1 VDEIDIALCRMLMWD
16 SRLTYSE
23 LAEAVGTSVQTV
35 HRRIKSLS
43 EQGVIVGFE
52 ASVSLPAVH
61 GVWVTAFGVSKA
73 DSVEKT
79 VADLVKD
86 DRTDM
91 VFTASGKMLYVHGA
105 LRRITDLEGYVR
117 FVQKAGLM
125 PDAQVGIMGEV
136 PQVPLSLDRPVLYPL
151 DLKIISALKHDARR
165 PTADLAEEL
174 GVAPRTVTR
183 HIERM
188 RKETLVHFGL
198 PFRPEVTGDTFAM
211 VHLKVKES
219 VEKSKVALAMVKH
232 MGSRS
237 IISYSFGNIPDLV
250 LCIVWTRNVKEL
262 REMCQNLG
270 SEGVFRSVDPN
281 ILLDASYCHSWLFHY
296 ADDNLKK

>member
-1 VDEIDIALCRMLMWD
+1 MDEIDIALCRMLMWD

-23 LAEAVGTSVQTV
+23 LAGAVRTSVQTV
-35 HRRIKSLS
+35 HRRIKALS
-43 EQGVIVGFE
+43 EQGVILGFE
-52 ASVSLPAVH
+52 ASVSLPAVN
-61 GVWVTAFGVSKA
+61 GVWVTIFGTSKA
-73 DSVEKT
+73 DSVEKA
-79 VADLVKD
+79 VAALVKD

-105 LRRITDLEGYVR
+105 LRRLSDLEGYTR
-117 FVQKAGLM
+117 FVQKVGSM
-125 PDAQVGIMGEV
+125 PDAQIGIMGEV
-136 PQVPLSLDRPVLYPL
+136 PQVPLALERPVLYPL

-183 HIERM
+183 HIERL

-219 VEKSKVALAMVKH
+219 VEKEKVALAMVKH

-250 LCIVWTRNVKEL
+250 LCIVWTHNVKEL
-262 REMCQNLG
+262 REMCQNLE
-270 SEGVFRSVDPN
+270 SEGTFRSVDPN

-296 ADDNLKK
+296 ADDNMKK

>member
-1 VDEIDIALCRMLMWD
+1 MDEIDIALCRMLMWD

-23 LAEAVGTSVQTV
+23 LAGAVRTSVQTV
-35 HRRIKSLS
+35 HRRIKTLT
-43 EQGVIVGFE
+43 EQGVILGFE
-52 ASVSLPAVH
+52 ASVSLPAVN
-61 GVWVTAFGVSKA
+61 GVWVTIFGTSKA
-73 DSVEKT
+73 DSVEKA
-79 VADLVKD
+79 VAALVKD

-105 LRRITDLEGYVR
+105 LRRLSDLEGYTR
-117 FVQKAGLM
+117 FVQKAGSM
-125 PDAQVGIMGEV
+125 PDAQIGIMGEV
-136 PQVPLSLDRPVLYPL
+136 PQVPLALERPVLYPL
-151 DLKIISALKHDARR
+151 DLMIISALKHDARR

-183 HIERM
+183 HIERL

-219 VEKSKVALAMVKH
+219 VEKEKVALAMVKH

-237 IISYSFGNIPDLV
+237 IISYSFGNLPDLV
-250 LCIVWTRNVKEL
+250 LCIVWTHNVKEL
-262 REMCQNLG
+262 REMCQNLE
-270 SEGVFRSVDPN
+270 SEGTFRSVDPN

-296 ADDNLKK
+296 ADDNMKK